1 MVNHGVPKFPTIDKV
16 VPIPCMKRKER
27 EGTGKGNEGTKGAGQ
42 RRETKSKG
50 K

>member
-1 MVNHGVPKFPTIDKV
+1 MVCPKFPTIDKV

-27 EGTGKGNEGTKGAGQ
+27 KGGKRKPRGREAK
-42 RRETKSKG
+42 RETKSKG